1 MKDER
6 RDAIIKDLLLRR
18 PKGDVG
24 IEPTFEEYEEW
35 CYDARKDKKYIR
47 CEHPGWGYSDD
58 TLFLLGFRS
67 SSQVTHYV
75 LQKFYG
81 VTSEWDLTAGQ
92 KAGCTRKSRRIWSRI
107 QDGVRRVA
115 REGRPGIYKIC
126 AGYYS
131 TSIGTV
137 YATDHED
144 AKKLGEMFYGYLLA
158 DDDNGIRTEFIKM
171 GGIEEIQ
178 SANQRAIEGI
188 EKEVS
193 RAEERIKE
201 FQAEVARKRMQIDAI
216 QMLQMHTLSQM
227 ANYIP
232 PTDIKDAEDVY

>member
-6 RDAIIKDLLLRR
+6 RDAIIKDLLIRR
-18 PKGDVG
+18 PKGDEG
-24 IEPTFEEYEEW
+24 IDPEYIEYEEW
-35 CYDARKDKKYIR
+35 CYDAHKDKKYIK
-47 CEHPGWGYSDD
+47 CKHPGWGYSDD

-67 SSQVTHYV
+67 SAEVTQYV
-75 LQKFYG
+75 LRKFYDT
-81 VTSEWDLTAGQ
+81 TSEWDLTAGQ
-92 KAGCTRKSRRIWSRI
+92 KAGCTRKVRRIWDRI
-107 QDGVRRVA
+107 QEGVRRVA

-137 YATDHED
+137 YATDHDD
-144 AKKLGEMFYGYLLA
+144 AKKLAEMFYGYLLTGE
-158 DDDNGIRTEFIKM
+158 DQGLRTEFIKM

-178 SANQRAIEGI
+178 GANQKAIEGI

-193 RAEERIKE
+193 RAEARLREIKD
-201 FQAEVARKRMQIDAI
+201 EVARKRMQIDAI

-227 ANYIP
+227 ANYEP
-232 PTDIKDAEDVY
+232 PADIADAEDIY